1 MRWLLPLV
9 LVLGCAHDPA
19 PAAAPPPKPVNT
31 ERPAAK
37 RPESVSDVR
46 DPCTE
51 VTPELT
57 LAPLPAAEMQRVAK
71 DDFITLRRGQ
81 CFGRCPI
88 YSVTVHADGRVE
100 ANGEQHV
107 AALGAQNWQIDAA
120 VATRLLAEMVRNN
133 VWALDPKMDAHVT
146 DLPTARLEGKVGG
159 HSVSVRHYGAGT
171 DLGLGGRDF
180 ATASRLETLID
191 LISEAE
197 TRVVGCAAKM

>member
-1 MRWLLPLV
+1 MRWSLLLLLLV
-9 LVLGCAHDPA
+9 SCAHDPA
-19 PAAAPPPKPVNT
+19 PAPAAPKPTTVEPP
-31 ERPAAK
+31 PAEKKLNQA
-37 RPESVSDVR
+37 SNVS

-57 LAPLPAAEMQRVAK
+57 LAPLPPAELQRVAK

-88 YSVTVHADGRVE
+88 YSVTVHADGHVE

-107 AALGAQNWQIDAA
+107 AALGPQNWQIDAG

-146 DLPTARLEGKVGG
+146 DLPTARLEGRVGG
-159 HSVSVRHYGAGT
+159 HSVSVRHYGAG
-171 DLGLGGRDF
+171 GFGSLGGRDF